1 MILAATVRER
11 GDVVSVDVDITPVPT
26 ILPSA
31 PAGVAPSPSGVPG
44 HGWLAATGVDPA
56 WLIAAGAVVVVAV
69 GLALLHRHRRRA

>member
-1 MILAATVRER
+1 MSLAATAREP
-11 GDVVSVDVDITPVPT
+11 GHIVSVDVDITPVPT
-26 ILPSA
+26 VVPSA
-31 PAGVAPSPSGVPG
+31 PVGAGSSSGVPG